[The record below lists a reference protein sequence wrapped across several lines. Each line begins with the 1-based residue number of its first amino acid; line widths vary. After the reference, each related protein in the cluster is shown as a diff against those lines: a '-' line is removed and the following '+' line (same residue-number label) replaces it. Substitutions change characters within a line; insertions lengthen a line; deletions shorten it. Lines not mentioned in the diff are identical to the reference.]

1 MSIPTLSTDQPN
13 DRGRSP
19 SKGQTILGWWLPHIG
34 ERSSSSAKALSA
46 RLRRGTAI
54 EALAEPAV
62 HALAKV
68 LDLKRTAHDTEVLVR
83 LALVLAWV
91 REHEPGAQQ
100 RLAQKLGKKKG
111 QDDKPLMSHLRFQR
125 LIRAEGDEI
134 VTALRRALPLT
145 QYRCNVAA
153 LGEDLLYWND
163 QTRTRWSF
171 DYFGAEPPLN
181 PSNPTDSQ
189 ETSA

>member
-1 MSIPTLSTDQPN
+1 MSTPTPPADQPK
-13 DRGRSP
+13 DRGKSP

-34 ERSSSSAKALSA
+34 ERSGSPAKALSA
-46 RLRRGTAI
+46 RLRRATAI

-62 HALAKV
+62 HALAKA
-68 LDLKRTAHDTEVLVR
+68 LDLKRTAHDTQALVR

-125 LIRAEGDEI
+125 LMRAEGHEI

>member
-1 MSIPTLSTDQPN
+1 MRTPTPHADQPK
-13 DRGRSP
+13 DRGKSP
-19 SKGQTILGWWLPHIG
+19 SKGQTVLGWWQHHLG
-34 ERSSSSAKALSA
+34 ERSIASAKALSA
-46 RLRRGTAI
+46 RLRRATAI

-62 HALAKV
+62 HALAKA
-68 LDLKRTAHDTEVLVR
+68 LDLQRTAHDTEVLVR

-91 REHEPGAQQ
+91 REHDSGAQQ
-100 RLAQKLGKKKG
+100 RLAQKLGRG
-111 QDDKPLMSHLRFQR
+111 VPPLLSALRFQR
-125 LIRAEGDEI
+125 LMRAEGDEI
-134 VTALRRALPLT
+134 VTVLRRALPLT

-181 PSNPTDSQ
+181 SSNPTDPQ